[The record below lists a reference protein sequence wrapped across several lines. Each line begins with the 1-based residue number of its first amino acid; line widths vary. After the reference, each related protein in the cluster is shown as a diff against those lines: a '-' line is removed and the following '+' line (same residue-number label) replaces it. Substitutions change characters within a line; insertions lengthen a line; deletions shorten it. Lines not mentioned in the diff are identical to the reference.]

1 MGQST
6 DLRLLGANGNYKV
19 PLMITAHSK
28 DYGSREPLLLS
39 GCLNYFGL
47 NLVYLPISFHNF
59 TEVNFWPRDSHMM
72 IVRHVFAVR
81 SMQYK
86 LPI

>member
-19 PLMITAHSK
+19 PLNSK

-39 GCLNYFGL
+39 GCLNSIFKTL
-47 NLVYLPISFHNF
+47 ILV
-59 TEVNFWPRDSHMM
+59 
-72 IVRHVFAVR
+72 
-81 SMQYK
+81 
-86 LPI
+86 

>member
-39 GCLNYFGL
+39 GCLNSIFKTL
-47 NLVYLPISFHNF
+47 NLV
-59 TEVNFWPRDSHMM
+59 
-72 IVRHVFAVR
+72 
-81 SMQYK
+81 
-86 LPI
+86 